1 MRNRFCRHLAL
12 LLPFA
17 GMSLGNAFS
26 AVEPALSGPRNQ
38 YTLAVLPL
46 EASGRIT
53 VDEANI
59 LTERLA
65 MELEKTGLFVVT
77 PQSTVVATLA
87 NGGAGCSTL
96 ECGMQAGRQLAVQ
109 LVANGSVRKVG
120 QLYFVD
126 TQIIHVK
133 SGQVMQRASENL
145 DGSFEQLQ
153 NLMAAVAR
161 KLVGSSAAGNDETAA
176 GAAGSLNT
184 TDYSGAAT
192 TSGDTAN
199 SGEYRNGG
207 NKILIYG
214 LVAAGAVGAAI
225 GITQLTK
232 SSDNKNNKPTTTGKN
247 LPNPPSFP

>member
-1 MRNRFCRHLAL
+1 MRNKLCRHLAL
-12 LLPFA
+12 LLSFA
-17 GMSLGNAFS
+17 GMSLSNAFS

-53 VDEANI
+53 VDEASI

-65 MELEKTGLFVVT
+65 MELERTGLFIVS
-77 PQSTVVATLA
+77 PQSTVTATLA
-87 NGGAGCSTL
+87 NGGAGCSSL
-96 ECGMQAGRQLAVQ
+96 ECGLQAGRQLGVQ

-126 TQIIHVK
+126 AQIIHVK
-133 SGQVMQRASENL
+133 SGQAMQRVSENL

-161 KLVGSSAAGNDETAA
+161 KLMGTSTAGNDETAA
-176 GAAGSLNT
+176 GSFRT
-184 TDYSGAAT
+184 TDYSSAANA
-192 TSGDTAN
+192 GDTAN

-214 LVAAGAVGAAI
+214 LVAVGAVSAAI

-232 SSDNKNNKPTTTGKN
+232 STDNNNNKPAPTGPN

>member
-1 MRNRFCRHLAL
+1 MRNKFCRHLAL

-17 GMSLGNAFS
+17 GMSFSNAFS

-65 MELEKTGLFVVT
+65 MELEKTGLFIVT

-87 NGGAGCSTL
+87 NGGAGCSTM

-126 TQIIHVK
+126 VQIIHVK
-133 SGQVMQRASENL
+133 SGQAMQRASENL

-153 NLMAAVAR
+153 NLMTAVAR
-161 KLVGSSAAGNDETAA
+161 KLVGSSAAGSDDTAA
-176 GAAGSLNT
+176 GAAGSLST
-184 TDYSGAAT
+184 TDYSGAA

-199 SGEYRNGG
+199 SGEYRNGS

-214 LVAAGAVGAAI
+214 LVAVGAVGAAV

-232 SSDNKNNKPTTTGKN
+232 SSDNKKNKPAPTGPN